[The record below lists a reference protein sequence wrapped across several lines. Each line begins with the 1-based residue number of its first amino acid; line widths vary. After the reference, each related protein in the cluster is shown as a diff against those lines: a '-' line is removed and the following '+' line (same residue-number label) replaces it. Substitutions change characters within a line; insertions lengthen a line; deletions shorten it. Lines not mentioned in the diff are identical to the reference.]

1 MRSGLSTAFS
11 LLLVVTCIDAAPY
24 DFNFLDNYRRPAPS
38 PEDGPPASANASR
51 NKALLPAQ
59 ICAIVGA
66 YVLTVLIWGVLLLT
80 VGKNMRRKA
89 VTAPK
94 ALELE
99 LVTARPS
106 GRTPASPAS
115 ARSATSWFKRGFRPK
130 SNIDSAIGSTES
142 PVVQSPASF
151 DQKVIEADRDRAQA
165 EMERLYAA
173 VMEHDRKKSYSQISN
188 DETEL
193 KERRPPRIDTSRA
206 SVSYSNPASPVRA
219 IYPPGY
225 HSGAPTAPLPRDRER
240 LRDQPP
246 ASPRSILSKKSTT
259 SNASTSTN
267 KARFN
272 LKNLRISSPMHNNTH
287 TKYPDQGSDDE
298 ARTPLSPRFHYPG
311 ARTPSQQNSP
321 TTPGDLDAYEQL
333 DEVQP
338 LPNPAP
344 QRLNSYSSDAPSSNN
359 KSPSR
364 SATAGTTSNALPL
377 RGYTEPL
384 KSPDLRTTVL
394 DRRMDNLSLASPK
407 TGVPFTP
414 YSPYM
419 PFTPITPVT
428 PHLVTRKERKSRQG
442 RRMVGREKEELVQ
455 SPKEIFGDAW

>member
-11 LLLVVTCIDAAPY
+11 LLLLVTCIDATPY
-24 DFNFLDNYRRPAPS
+24 EFNFLDNYRRPAPS
-38 PEDGPPASANASR
+38 PEDGPPLSAHASR
-51 NKALLPAQ
+51 NRALLPAQ
-59 ICAIVGA
+59 ICGVVGA
-66 YVLTVLIWGVLLLT
+66 YLLTVLIWGTLLLT
-80 VGKNMRRKA
+80 VGRRMRRKA
-89 VTAPK
+89 ETAPR
-94 ALELE
+94 ALELQ

-115 ARSATSWFKRGFRPK
+115 ARSATSWFKRGFKTK
-130 SNIDSAIGSTES
+130 SNIDSAIGSPES
-142 PVVQSPASF
+142 PVVQSPTSF
-151 DQKVIEADRDRAQA
+151 DQKVIESDRDRAQA

-173 VMEHDRKKSYSQISN
+173 VMEHDRQKSYSQVSS
-188 DETEL
+188 DEAEVPD
-193 KERRPPRIDTSRA
+193 RRPPRIDTTRA
-206 SVSYSNPASPVRA
+206 SMNHSNPASPVRA

-225 HSGAPTAPLPRDRER
+225 YSGAPSAPLPRDRER

-267 KARFN
+267 KARFKI
-272 LKNLRISSPMHNNTH
+272 KNLRISSPMHNNNNNH
-287 TKYPDQGSDDE
+287 NKYPDQGPDDE
-298 ARTPLSPRFHYPG
+298 ARTPLSPHFDYPG

-321 TTPGDLDAYEQL
+321 STPGDLEAYEQL

-338 LPNPAP
+338 LPRPAP
-344 QRLNSYSSDAPSSNN
+344 QRLNSSSDDPSS
-359 KSPSR
+359 KLPSR
-364 SATAGTTSNALPL
+364 SATATSNTLPL
-377 RGYTEPL
+377 RGYAEPL

-394 DRRMDNLSLASPK
+394 DRRMDNLSLTSPK

-419 PFTPITPVT
+419 PFTPVTPVT
-428 PHLVTRKERKSRQG
+428 PHLVTRKERKSKQS
-442 RRMVGREKEELVQ
+442 RRMIGREKEEMVQ